1 MGKMQNLYI
10 DIQDEIERG
19 DLSFQQI
26 AVKYSVSLQ
35 EVVQCYHDMIDRV
48 DFDHDHNNTG
58 SESYQ
63 VESYDY
69 YDDDNYEYSNNY
81 DPYDY

>member
-10 DIQDEIERG
+10 DIQDEIDQGE
-19 DLSFQQI
+19 LTFQQI
-26 AVKYSVSLQ
+26 ATKYGVNLQ
-35 EVVQCYHDMIDRV
+35 EVEQCYHDMIDRV
-48 DFDHDHNNTG
+48 DFDHDHGSNS

-63 VESYDY
+63 DESYDY

>member
-26 AVKYSVSLQ
+26 AIKYGITLQ
-35 EVVQCYHDMIDRV
+35 EVEKCYHDMIDQV
-48 DFDHDHNNTG
+48 DFDPDHSSNRT
-58 SESYQ
+58 ESYHN
-63 VESYDY
+63 ESYDY